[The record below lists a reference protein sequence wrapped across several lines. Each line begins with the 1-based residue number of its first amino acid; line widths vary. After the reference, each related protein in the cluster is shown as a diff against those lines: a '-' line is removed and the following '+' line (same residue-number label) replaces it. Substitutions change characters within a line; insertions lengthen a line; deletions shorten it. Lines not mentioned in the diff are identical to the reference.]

1 MAEMRAAIEAL
12 QNTMSRQ
19 DDEIRDLR
27 LAVAESSSAAAAAT
41 RLATTATNL
50 LRQCVSVQVADSFQ
64 EQLNVVVEVMNSIPD
79 QLIQLEGRIT
89 QNVTEATTGMG
100 HHTSSTVHASS
111 ATQADVRLVEER
123 LEAARRDA
131 DQRFLEIDTHIEN
144 FLKFMTESTY
154 DPHGLEQRLRD
165 AMRQAATPDEAEN
178 RLRYLEREIA
188 NLLGF
193 RQDSPCMTYVN
204 NQIEM
209 IRHTADTALARANRA
224 ETDIE
229 KLQIRVIRDDVS
241 DLQET
246 LIELME
252 RVSTVEQSSKEHG
265 ATSHTLSEKV
275 AALNRAE
282 ARSIHDFN
290 LTWEFLRPCLRVL
303 FPSAPRIS
311 PMFNTNTSPLVLHAT
326 LFSLR
331 RLSDNS
337 RHTPPSSTTS
347 ILHRIHLQGTTR
359 EAAEAAGPA
368 VANVAVP
375 AGTKATQPAARG
387 AKQRSNAPSAEP
399 APVIN
404 VPVPDP
410 AQRTFVDVV
419 RNRTRTPMASNQ
431 SSPQRTTTAAAGSDA
446 PPAQSVLEQAAA
458 TALPD
463 SSDSDR
469 ANDSGVPTPQVGS
482 PARAGHPVSSAGA
495 TTATETVTGPQLVH
509 RTNVPVVQLKASS
522 SISLGGPSPSAGVA
536 PQEPTTSTREVKSPI
551 TAEAPAPAS
560 PQLTQGARL
569 PLPRWSKG
577 RVATHKQSMGRP
589 SRIYPRYELPRLP
602 ARLQAR
608 PERRPRQPPVGRSVS
623 SQS

>member
-1 MAEMRAAIEAL
+1 M
-12 QNTMSRQ
+12 
-19 DDEIRDLR
+19 
-27 LAVAESSSAAAAAT
+27 
-41 RLATTATNL
+41 
-50 LRQCVSVQVADSFQ
+50 
-64 EQLNVVVEVMNSIPD
+64 
-79 QLIQLEGRIT
+79 
-89 QNVTEATTGMG
+89 
-100 HHTSSTVHASS
+100 
-111 ATQADVRLVEER
+111 
-123 LEAARRDA
+123 EAARRDA

-144 FLKFMTESTY
+144 FLKFMAESTY

-188 NLLGF
+188 NFLGF
-193 RQDSPCMTYVN
+193 RQDSPCMPYVN
-204 NQIEM
+204 SQIEM

-265 ATSHTLSEKV
+265 ATAHTLSEKV

-303 FPSAPRIS
+303 FPSAPRIY
-311 PMFNTNTSPLVLHAT
+311 PMFTTNTSPLVLHAT

-368 VANVAVP
+368 VANVVAMP
-375 AGTKATQPAARG
+375 AGAKATQPAVRG
-387 AKQRSNAPSAEP
+387 AKQRSTAPSAEP

-419 RNRTRTPMASNQ
+419 QNRTRTPMASNP

-446 PPAQSVLEQAAA
+446 SPTRSVLEQAAA

-482 PARAGHPVSSAGA
+482 PARAGRPVSSAGA

-522 SISLGGPSPSAGVA
+522 SMSLGGPSPSTGMA
-536 PQEPTTSTREVKSPI
+536 PQEPTTSTREVKSPV
-551 TAEAPAPAS
+551 TAEAPSPAS
-560 PQLTQGARL
+560 PQADAGSPPPAPKVEQGEGSNSQAVHGETLPDLPKIRVTAPTSPAAGTPRTPTTPASRRAKRELAKLASDWPSFQADTSLERKARRRSPTPASPRSETEEPATL
-569 PLPRWSKG
+569 VGTLDIYANDPGYDEDAEMAALDELLAPLPTEVGASHVSGTDAPGTPKVCLGERDF
-577 RVATHKQSMGRP
+577 T
-589 SRIYPRYELPRLP
+589 
-602 ARLQAR
+602 QAAD
-608 PERRPRQPPVGRSVS
+608 S
-623 SQS
+623 SLDESNSGGVPWGGGTPLRE